1 MNNAI
6 PRSRSDLFTLGEKA
20 ADGLNA
26 HESSIGIMHNT
37 EVVTR
42 SELATA
48 RTANN
53 LFQAAK
59 AARLSTTEAQDAA
72 DANGV
77 KFITAARD
85 VLKTKLGASYS
96 QAWAEAGFTS
106 NSLAVPRTIGKRM
119 ELLKSLEL
127 YFTAHPAHEVAAL
140 NVAHGQAATL
150 HEALSTA
157 VSAANAGRGDQRG
170 RREASDAAEEALRSR
185 LRGLVGELTQ
195 LIGDTDERWLDFGFR
210 VPGDESMPDVPADLT
225 VTGGAPG
232 HLVARWPDVPRAERY
247 RVYKQVV
254 GADNDFVLATTVS
267 DSDADLNT
275 FTSGIQVRVKVTA
288 VNARGESQPSEAVEH
303 QVP

>member
-1 MNNAI
+1 MNNAL
-6 PRSRSDLFTLGEKA
+6 PRSLSDLFTLCEKA
-20 ADGLNA
+20 ADGLHT
-26 HESSIGIMHNT
+26 HESTIGIMHNT
-37 EVVTR
+37 ETVLR
-42 SELATA
+42 GELTDA

-53 LFQAAK
+53 QFQAAK
-59 AARLSTTEAQDAA
+59 SARLSTTDAQDT
-72 DANGV
+72 ANANAV
-77 KFITAARD
+77 QFITAARD

-96 QAWAEAGFTS
+96 QAWDEAGFAS
-106 NSLAVPRTIGKRM
+106 QSLAVPSTLSKRM

-140 NVAHGQAATL
+140 NVTHAQAATL

-157 VSAANAGRGDQRG
+157 VSAVNAGRGDQRG
-170 RREASDAAEEALRSR
+170 KRDARDTTEEALRNR

-195 LIGDTDERWLDFGFR
+195 LIGETDERWLDFGFR
-210 VPGDESMPDVPADLT
+210 VPNDGRMPEVPGDLIVN
-225 VTGGAPG
+225 GGAPG
-232 HLVARWPDVPRAERY
+232 HLVADWSDAPRAERY

-254 GADNDFVLATTVS
+254 GVDNDFVLATTVV

-275 FTSGIQVRVKVTA
+275 FTPGAHVRVKVTA